1 MYNARKIF
9 RQLNVNL
16 TMIGLW
22 IFLWVKNQDVT
33 VLVNSVIPQTGEK
46 LPSPYLV
53 ENFFL
58 TNNPN

>member
-16 TMIGLW
+16 T
-22 IFLWVKNQDVT
+22 T
-33 VLVNSVIPQTGEK
+33 VDISVGQESGCYSVSQFCNPTDSGEK